1 MSPNS
6 SLISLFAKTVCVCK
20 LSFTGNWKSADGQ
33 WDYRRRKNNTPP
45 PPNPKTKTCI
55 LEVPV
60 TGRASPL
67 AKMPYCPVLAGERGE
82 PVLLSLFLKY
92 TIFFRGEL
100 SSLHLGRDTQ
110 KHHSRGI
117 KPTLPAFP
125 LTPSCLSPAWG
136 TSQEVPPERAGV
148 ADRCLCPWWGER
160 GS

>member
-6 SLISLFAKTVCVCK
+6 SLISLFAKTVCVCVSSP
-20 LSFTGNWKSADGQ
+20 LLEAGNLQMVNEITEEKE
-33 WDYRRRKNNTPP
+33 KTPP

-67 AKMPYCPVLAGERGE
+67 AKMPYCPVLAGERRE

-110 KHHSRGI
+110 QHHSWGT
-117 KPTLPAFP
+117 KSTSPAFP
-125 LTPSCLSPAWG
+125 LTPSCLSPA
-136 TSQEVPPERAGV
+136 
-148 ADRCLCPWWGER
+148 
-160 GS
+160 